1 MLQRD
6 PKARPANRETK
17 TMRMKSKMT
26 RTTAKRHDAPQISKP
41 SVPSVTG
48 DMAQLVLAA
57 IAAALMTGI
66 LTFPFTM
73 R

>member
-1 MLQRD
+1 
-6 PKARPANRETK
+6 
-17 TMRMKSKMT
+17 MT
-26 RTTAKRHDAPQISKP
+26 RTAAKRHDAPQISKP